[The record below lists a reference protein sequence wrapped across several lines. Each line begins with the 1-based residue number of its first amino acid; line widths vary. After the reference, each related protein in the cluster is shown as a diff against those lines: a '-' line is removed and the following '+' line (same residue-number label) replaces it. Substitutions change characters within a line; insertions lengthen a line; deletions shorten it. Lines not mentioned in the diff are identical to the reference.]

1 MFAGWLKQEMKNRGW
16 DAPTLAAQTGLAG
29 EMIETLLSGDQVPDV
44 VCCYRLA
51 EALDKQPERLLHMS
65 GQLSEAGLDLAL
77 KLARRDDLDERV
89 VFAAR
94 RRLSL
99 DERRL
104 ILRCAQL
111 RGDIHPLQYAL
122 RPAPHEFNRQERRQ
136 DRIRFALLIGGFVG
150 LIIAGS
156 IGCGLLLR

>member
-1 MFAGWLKQEMKNRGW
+1 MKNRGW
-16 DAPTLAAQTGLAG
+16 DVSALAAQAGLTGDT
-29 EMIETLLSGDQVPDV
+29 IETLLSGDRAPDV

-51 EALDKQPERLLHMS
+51 GALGKQPERLLHMS

-77 KLARRDDLDERV
+77 KLARHDTLDERA
-89 VFAAR
+89 VFTAR

-104 ILRCAQL
+104 ILHCAQL
-111 RGDIHPLQYAL
+111 RGDTHPLQYAL